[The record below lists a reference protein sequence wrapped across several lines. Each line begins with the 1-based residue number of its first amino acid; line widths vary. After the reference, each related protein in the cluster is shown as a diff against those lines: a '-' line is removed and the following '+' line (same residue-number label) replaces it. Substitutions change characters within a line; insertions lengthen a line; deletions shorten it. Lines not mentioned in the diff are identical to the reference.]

1 MKNLFLT
8 LLFGLVLV
16 LSRPVSFLAQTLPWQ
31 VVSTIE
37 GAALVSGIGTDSVIL
52 GSTGFGL
59 FRSADNGVTWKQM
72 FTDVS
77 TCKRGGLFV
86 KTPTSLL
93 LFSDAMYRSTDKG
106 LTWQAVSTLQL
117 RNVVN
122 LNGNFYGNT
131 NTANV
136 IYRSSD
142 NGETWSPIYGL
153 TLGYIT
159 KMIIFN
165 KRLIAVCQNGTASN
179 CTVFQSLDGMEWT
192 ALQTPLEGKSIYDVN
207 IASDAERLYA
217 LVRDTGY
224 FMSADSG
231 KTWNSINANLPDSLA
246 KTLTSSTPLLPFR
259 SFLFTTNRNGVYR
272 FSPQTGEWSQLG
284 MPQDLRYAFS
294 LFASDNGALFVGT
307 PRGTFRSLD
316 TGRTWQSVRS
326 GLRILS
332 GGYFV
337 TSINGKI
344 FSNSADHSWGQYS
357 SDNGQTW
364 EDPQLEST
372 AIGVL
377 HYFANIGNT
386 LVSVSSDGGYVS
398 ISKDGG
404 RTWKLIIDQVP
415 NIYSVRSLLASGNIL
430 FAMRRG
436 GGLCQSSDTGKTWVF
451 NATTAYYGEVYTLSK
466 IDNTLYIATQSGF
479 FRSRDNGDTWDIVN
493 KELFYDIFVLNN
505 QTYIG
510 YVIRQMYPF
519 IFDGYRITRNG
530 GMTWDNLSMPQGET
544 SLRQIIPFGSS
555 ILALFGNNAI
565 FLSKDMARTW
575 TKLTNTGLPEA
586 YINKFTLHGSSL
598 FASFECNGLY
608 RTDLTTVSAREGPQN
623 TLFISSPAPNPSTDY
638 TDLAFT
644 LPRAAQAGVT
654 LYSTLGTEVWR
665 SEGAT
670 MSAGEQH
677 IRIDTR
683 HLPTGVYA
691 YRLMVDGVSSVGR
704 IVVVR

>member
-1 MKNLFLT
+1 MKNLILT
-8 LLFGLVLV
+8 MVFGLVCV
-16 LSRPVSFLAQTLPWQ
+16 LSLPVCFLAQTLPWQ

-37 GAALVSGIGTDSVIL
+37 GAALVSGIGMDSVIL
-52 GSTGFGL
+52 GSTIFGL
-59 FRSADNGVTWKQM
+59 FRSADKGVTWKQI
-72 FTDVS
+72 FTNVT
-77 TCKRGGLFV
+77 TCKRGDGLFV

-93 LFSDAMYRSTDKG
+93 LFSDTTYRSTDNG
-106 LTWQAVSTLQL
+106 LTWQVVSTLRL

-131 NTANV
+131 NAANV

-165 KRLIAVCQNGTASN
+165 KRLIAICQSGTTNN
-179 CTVFQSLDGMEWT
+179 CTVFQSLDGIEWT
-192 ALQTPLEGKSIYDVN
+192 TLQTPLERKSIYDVN

-217 LVRDTGY
+217 LIRNTGY
-224 FMSADSG
+224 FMSLDSG
-231 KTWNSINANLPDSLA
+231 KTWSSINANLPDSLA
-246 KTLTSSTPLLPFR
+246 KTLASSTPLLPFQ

-272 FSPQTGEWSQLG
+272 FSPQTGEWSQMG
-284 MPQDLRYAFS
+284 VAQDLRYAFS
-294 LFASDNGALFVGT
+294 LFVSDNGVLFVGT

-316 TGRTWQSVRS
+316 TGRAWQRVSK

-337 TSINGKI
+337 TSTNGKI
-344 FSNSADHSWGQYS
+344 FSYSGDHSWGQYS
-357 SDNGQTW
+357 SDDGQTW
-364 EDPQLEST
+364 EDPQWEGT
-372 AIGVL
+372 TVGGL
-377 HYFANIGNT
+377 HYFANVGNT
-386 LVSVSSDGGYVS
+386 LVSITADGGYVS

-430 FAMRRG
+430 FAMRRD

-451 NATTAYYGEVYTLSK
+451 SATTAYGEVYALNK
-466 IDNTLYIATQSGF
+466 IDNMLYIATQSGF

-505 QTYIG
+505 QIYIG
-510 YVIRQMYPF
+510 YALRQIYPF
-519 IFDGYRITRNG
+519 VFDGYRITRNG
-530 GMTWDNLSMPQGET
+530 GMTWENLSMPQGET
-544 SLRQIIPFGSS
+544 YLRQIIPFGSS
-555 ILALFGNNAI
+555 LLGLFGNNALY
-565 FLSKDMARTW
+565 FSKDMARTW
-575 TKLTNTGLPEA
+575 AKLTNTGLPDA
-586 YINKFTLHGSSL
+586 YINRFTLHGSSL

-608 RTDLTTVSAREGPQN
+608 RTDLTTVSAREEPQN
-623 TLFISSPAPNPSTDY
+623 TLFISSPVPNPSADY

-665 SEGAT
+665 SESGT
-670 MSAGEQH
+670 FPAGEQH

-704 IVVVR
+704 VVVVR